1 MIPVLFEIPLFGG
14 IPVHSFG
21 LMMALAFVISGIAL
35 KHLFKL
41 RGIPARTAD
50 QLILT
55 VALSGIAGAKLYFV
69 FFESFQ
75 RFAHDP
81 FYMLLSGAGLTWYG
95 GFILALIS
103 VVIFIRLK
111 KLPFG
116 AVMASFAVVLPL
128 GYGIGRIGCH
138 LSGDGD
144 YGLPTDGW
152 WGVDYSKGI
161 VPPSMAFRGSSIAET
176 YPGGVVPDS
185 VLCHPTP
192 LYEMALSVGIFALLY
207 FLFRRNYSPVRI
219 TGLYFFLAGAERFF
233 IEFIRINKPALW
245 GLTQAQWISLGFALA
260 GGVFMVGIYW
270 RKNKLIGENLVE

>member
-21 LMMALAFVISGIAL
+21 LMMALAFVFSGTAL
-35 KHLFKL
+35 KHLFRL

-55 VALSGIAGAKLYFV
+55 VALAGIVGAKLYFV
-69 FFESFQ
+69 LFESFQ
-75 RFAHDP
+75 RFTQDP
-81 FYMLLSGAGLTWYG
+81 VYMLLSGAGLTWYG
-95 GFILALIS
+95 GFILALIA
-103 VVIFIRLK
+103 VVVMIRVK

-116 AVMASFAVVLPL
+116 TVMASFAVVLPL

-161 VPPSMAFRGSSIAET
+161 VPPSMAFRGSSVAET
-176 YPGGVVPDS
+176 FPGGVVPDT

-192 LYEMALSVGIFALLY
+192 LYETALSVGIFALLY
-207 FLFRRNYSPVRI
+207 FLFRRNVSPALI
-219 TGLYFFLAGAERFF
+219 AGLYFILAGMERFF

-245 GLTQAQWISLGFALA
+245 GLTQAQWISMVFILA
-260 GGVFMVGIYW
+260 GGVLMVAIYF
-270 RKNKLIGENLVE
+270 RKNY